1 MVTQEEYVELRRLLI
16 ADLSHLAT
24 LVITHNKP
32 VVEASIRSASVIL
45 RRWLIED
52 KLAILANAV
61 QATPTV
67 PVLDTSAVFAEITR
81 QSTTEYFLT
90 GGVRFA
96 GTPLLGICSFSSPVP
111 EKGSLL
117 PIDKLEYTMLRLHQF
132 KSQPRMHFK
141 GTNFSCEEII
151 KYTANK
157 LGGVHID
164 FNRQGDAKYAKLNEK
179 YAKLDEAASYMK
191 YGGPLSLEEP
201 QPSELYLV
209 LEPKGTEVLSGAHIE
224 IIAAAASLLHVHF
237 DERPIMDVRI
247 KKTIRSQLKKFFLG
261 THTPALFEEGKQL
274 TSSKQNTSEE
284 G

>member
-1 MVTQEEYVELRRLLI
+1 MITQEEYVELRRLLI

-24 LVITHNKP
+24 LVITHNRP

-67 PVLDTSAVFAEITR
+67 PVLDTSAVFAEIAR
-81 QSTTEYFLT
+81 QPTTEYFLT
-90 GGVRFA
+90 GGVYFA
-96 GTPLLGICSFSSPVP
+96 GTPRQGICSFSSPAP
-111 EKGSLL
+111 EEGWLL
-117 PIDKLEYTMLRLHQF
+117 PIDKLDYTMLRLHQF

-141 GTNFSCEEII
+141 GINFSCEEII

-164 FNRQGDAKYAKLNEK
+164 FSRQGDPKYAKLNDK
-179 YAKLDEAASYMK
+179 YAKLDEAASYMR
-191 YGGPLSLEEP
+191 YGGPLAPGEP

-209 LEPKGTEVLSGAHIE
+209 LEPKGSEVLSGAHIE
-224 IIAAAASLLHVHF
+224 IIAAAASLLQVHF
-237 DERPIMDVRI
+237 DGRPIMDGRI
-247 KKTIRSQLKKFFLG
+247 KKTIRSQLRKFFMG
-261 THTPALFEEGKQL
+261 THAPVLFEEGKQL
-274 TSSKQNTSEE
+274 TPSKRDSEE
-284 G
+284 